1 MSSPLK
7 RITVAVGLGLALA
20 TVPAAAQA
28 SAVDLGTAKP
38 FVVLG
43 GSTVTNTGPSVLGG
57 DLGVSPGTAL
67 VGFGLPAVVGGAT
80 HANDAV
86 ALQAQADL
94 TTAYGVAAGQPV
106 APADDLTGVDLGGRT
121 LTAGAYRFTSSA
133 QLTGQVTF
141 DAQGDPAAQFVV
153 EVASTLITA
162 PASSVRLV
170 NGASACNIYWQV
182 GSSATLDTATAFQGN
197 VLALTSITLNTGATA
212 TGRML
217 ARNGAVTL
225 DTNVLVRPDCATGST
240 TTPAGTTPPAGTPV
254 PTGPVPAGPVP
265 AGPVPAGPVPAGPVP
280 AGPVS
285 PGSPSAAT
293 PPLAVPV
300 PSEKTHGGTS
310 IFVGSPRGNCTAGF
324 RGAVGGRRIKHVAF
338 SIDRRRL
345 TALPGPGHHVYVLAG
360 PGMHWVRA
368 RVTYTDATRA
378 RTLKLRYRACAAAVL
393 RPRPGPAAFTG

>member
-1 MSSPLK
+1 MSSSLK
-7 RITVAVGLGLALA
+7 RVTVAVGLGLVFAA
-20 TVPAAAQA
+20 VPSAAQA

-57 DLGVSPGTAL
+57 DLGVSPGSAL

-80 HANDAV
+80 HDNDAV

-94 TTAYGVAAGQPV
+94 TTAYDVAAGQPV

-170 NGASACNIYWQV
+170 NGASACNVYWQV

-197 VLALTSITLNTGATA
+197 VLALTSIALKTGATA

-225 DTNVLVRPDCATGST
+225 DTNVLVRPGCDTGST
-240 TTPAGTTPPAGTPV
+240 TTPTGVTPPAGAPV
-254 PTGPVPAGPVP
+254 PTGTTPAGPGVRP
-265 AGPVPAGPVPAGPVP
+265 GSPGPLGA
-280 AGPVS
+280 

-293 PPLAVPV
+293 PPLSVPV
-300 PSEKTHGGTS
+300 PSQETHGGTS

-324 RGAVGGRRIKHVAF
+324 RGAVRGRRVKHVAF
-338 SIDRRRL
+338 SIDGRRL
-345 TALPGPGHHVYVLAG
+345 AALSGPGHRVYVLAG
-360 PGMHWVRA
+360 PGSHWVRA
-368 RVTYTDATRA
+368 KVTFTDGTRA